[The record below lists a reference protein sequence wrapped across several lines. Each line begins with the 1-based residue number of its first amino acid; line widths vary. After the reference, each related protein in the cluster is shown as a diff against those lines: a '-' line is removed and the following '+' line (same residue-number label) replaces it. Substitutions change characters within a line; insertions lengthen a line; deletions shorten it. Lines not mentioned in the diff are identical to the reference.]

1 MCYAKR
7 AMENAYIPPGALQ
20 AIRARLSEQDRAIV
34 DLLAGTGYRLD
45 DILYSRVYH
54 WSGDSVSLRE
64 RKTGNIRTVRIT
76 PETRSAIA
84 IINRTNKPIGQP
96 HRPRLSYFLP
106 TTRINPP
113 TGCRAKRH
121 RSTIHAHFARAVQ
134 EAGYAGCGY
143 TVHSLRKVYAHRLYE
158 RTGSLLAVQRDL
170 GHKHLATTLL
180 YALGDA
186 VRL

>member
-1 MCYAKR
+1 MCYAEE
-7 AMENAYIPPGALQ
+7 AMENAYIPPGALS
-20 AIRARLSEQDRAIV
+20 AIRARLSEQDRAII
-34 DLLAGTGYRLD
+34 DLLTETGYRLD
-45 DILYSRVYH
+45 DVLYSRVYH

-84 IINRTNKPIGQP
+84 TINRINIPIGQP
-96 HRPRLSYFLP
+96 LRPRLSYFIP
-106 TTRINPP
+106 TTRINAP

-121 RSTIHAHFARAVQ
+121 RSTIHAHFARAVR

>member
-1 MCYAKR
+1 
-7 AMENAYIPPGALQ
+7 MENAYIHPGALA
-20 AIRARLSEQDRAIV
+20 AIRARLSDQDRAIV
-34 DLLAGTGYRLD
+34 DILAGTGYRLD
-45 DILYSRVYH
+45 DLLYSRVYH
-54 WSGDSVSLRE
+54 WSGDQVSLRE
-64 RKTGNIRTVRIT
+64 RKTGNIRTVKLT

-84 IINRTNKPIGQP
+84 IINRCNTSPSQPI
-96 HRPRLSYFLP
+96 RPRLAYFLP

-113 TGCRAKRH
+113 AGCRAKRH
-121 RSTIHAHFARAVQ
+121 RSTIHAHFARAVR
-134 EAGYAGCGY
+134 EAGFAGCGY
-143 TVHSLRKVYAHRLYE
+143 TVHSLRKVYAHSLYE